1 MTTDKHPDYIIV
13 GAGSAGCVLAARLAE
28 DADVRVLVL
37 EAGPRDRDPMI
48 HIPVGIGHMHKKRS
62 HDWGYDFEPDPGL
75 DGRRIEA
82 LRGRVLGGSSSI
94 NVMAYVRG
102 NHGDYDRWAQKGCT
116 GWSHTD
122 VLPYFRHSETWE
134 EGADEWRGGDGPLSV
149 IRSRSPDPLYEDWIE
164 AGKSAGHPF
173 TPDYNGETQEG
184 FGRSQSTIV
193 DGRRCSAAVAYL
205 RPALARRNLTL
216 EVEALAHRVVFE
228 NGRAVGVEY
237 AKAGRTITARANR
250 EVILSGGAFNSPQL
264 LMLSGI
270 GPADHL
276 RDVGIEPV
284 ADLPGVGANL
294 QDHMA
299 VMPTYERRISGPFVD
314 DMRFDRM
321 ARNVPRA
328 YLFGTGPASWLPN
341 GLHGFMKTRPE
352 LAVPDIQFLFRGTAP
367 GAHLWFPGIR
377 RRFDDAI
384 GMRPVLL
391 HPESTGTVRLGSA
404 DPGAKVK
411 IALNALNTEND
422 IKTLR
427 EGFRRARDVLL
438 QGALDR
444 FRGRELDPGPE
455 IISDDDIDRWMRA
468 TAITAH
474 HPSGSCAMGI
484 GDQAVVDPE
493 LRVRGVEGLRV
504 IDAAAMPDLV
514 SGNINACVLMMAE
527 KASDMIR
534 GRAPLALAGNAYS

>member
-1 MTTDKHPDYIIV
+1 MSMDNNPDYIIV
-13 GAGSAGCVLAARLAE
+13 GAGSAGCVLAARLSE
-28 DADVRVLVL
+28 NADVRVLVL
-37 EAGPRDRDPMI
+37 EAGPHDRDPLI

-62 HDWGYDFEPDPGL
+62 HDWGYNFEPDPRLG
-75 DGRRIEA
+75 GRAINA
-82 LRGRVLGGSSSI
+82 ARGRVLGGSSSI

-116 GWSHTD
+116 GWSHND
-122 VLPYFRHSETWE
+122 VLPYFRRSETWE
-134 EGADEWRGGDGPLSV
+134 EGADVWRGGVGPLKV
-149 IRSRSPDPLYEDWIE
+149 IRSRSTDPLFVDWIE
-164 AGKSAGHPF
+164 AGKLAGHPF
-173 TPDYNGETQEG
+173 TPDYNGATQEG
-184 FGRSQSTIV
+184 FGRSQSTIK

-205 RPALARRNLTL
+205 RPALARPNLTL
-216 EVEALAHRVVFE
+216 EINALAHRVMLE
-228 NGRAVGVEY
+228 NGRAVGVAY
-237 AKAGRTITARANR
+237 AKGGRTVSARANR

-276 RDVGIEPV
+276 HDLGIEPV
-284 ADLPGVGANL
+284 VHSPGVGSNL

-299 VMPTYERRISGPFVD
+299 VMPTYERREPGPFVG

-321 ARNVPRA
+321 VRNIPRA

-341 GLHGFMKTRPE
+341 GLHGFMKTQSE
-352 LAVPDIQFLFRGTAP
+352 FAVPDIQFLFRGTAP

-377 RRFDDAI
+377 RQFDDAI

-391 HPESTGTVRLGSA
+391 HPESRGTVRLSSA
-404 DPGAKVK
+404 DPGAKVR
-411 IALNALNTEND
+411 ISLNALDTEND

-438 QGALDR
+438 QGPLDR
-444 FRGRELDPGPE
+444 YRGRELDPGSEVASDNE
-455 IISDDDIDRWMRA
+455 IDDWMRA

-474 HPSGSCAMGI
+474 HPSGTCAMGI
-484 GDQAVVDPE
+484 GENAVLDPD
-493 LRVRGVEGLRV
+493 LRVQGVDGLRV
-504 IDAAAMPDLV
+504 VDAAAMPDLV

-534 GRAPLALAGNAYS
+534 GRAQLVSADAP

>member
-1 MTTDKHPDYIIV
+1 MTTDDHPDYIIV
-13 GAGSAGCVLAARLAE
+13 GAGSAGCVLAARLSE

-37 EAGPRDRDPMI
+37 EAGPMDRDPMI
-48 HIPVGIGHMHKKRS
+48 HIPVGIGHMHKKRT
-62 HDWGYDFEPDPGL
+62 HDWGYDYEPEDQL
-75 DGRRIEA
+75 DGRPINA
-82 LRGRVLGGSSSI
+82 ARGRVLGGSSSI

-116 GWSHTD
+116 GWSHAD
-122 VLPYFRHSETWE
+122 VLPYFRRSETWE
-134 EGADEWRGGDGPLSV
+134 EGADDWRGGDGPLKV
-149 IRSRSPDPLYEDWIE
+149 IRSRSPDPVYADWIE
-164 AGKSAGHPF
+164 AGEAAGHPF
-173 TPDYNGETQEG
+173 TPDYNGASQEG
-184 FGRSQSTIV
+184 FGRSQSTIM

-205 RPALARRNLTL
+205 RPALARPNLTL

-237 AKAGRTITARANR
+237 AKAGRTVTARANR

-270 GPADHL
+270 GPADQL
-276 RDVGIEPV
+276 RDIGIEPV
-284 ADLPGVGANL
+284 ADVAGVGANL

-299 VMPTYERRISGPFVD
+299 VMPTYERREPGPFVG

-321 ARNVPRA
+321 ARNIPRA

-341 GLHGFMKTRPE
+341 GLHGFIKTRPE

-367 GAHLWFPGIR
+367 DAHLWFPGIR

-391 HPESTGTVRLGSA
+391 HPESTGTVRLRSA
-404 DPGAKVK
+404 DPVAKVR
-411 IALNALNTEND
+411 ISLNALKTEND

-427 EGFRRARDVLL
+427 EGVRRARDVLL
-438 QGALDR
+438 QGPLDR
-444 FRGRELDPGPE
+444 FRGRELDPGPDVA
-455 IISDDDIDRWMRA
+455 SDDEIDRWMRA

-484 GDQAVVDPE
+484 GEDAVLDTE
-493 LRVRGVEGLRV
+493 LRVNGVDGLRV
-504 IDAAAMPDLV
+504 VDAAAMPDLV

-527 KASDMIR
+527 KASDIIR
-534 GRAPLALAGNAYS
+534 GRAPLAPAENA

>member
-1 MTTDKHPDYIIV
+1 MTTDDHPDYIIV
-13 GAGSAGCVLAARLAE
+13 GAGSAGCVLAARLSE
-28 DADVRVLVL
+28 DAEIRVLVL
-37 EAGPRDRDPMI
+37 EAGPRDRDPLI
-48 HIPVGIGHMHKKRS
+48 HVPLGIGHMHKKRS
-62 HDWGYDFEPDPGL
+62 HDWGYDTEPDPGL
-75 DGRRIEA
+75 DGRRINA
-82 LRGRVLGGSSSI
+82 ARGRVLGGSSSI

-116 GWSHTD
+116 GWSHDD
-122 VLPYFRHSETWE
+122 VLPYFRRSETWE
-134 EGADEWRGGDGPLSV
+134 EGADDWRGGDGPLRV
-149 IRSRSPDPLYEDWIE
+149 IRSRSPDPLFDDWIE
-164 AGKSAGHPF
+164 AGKAAGHPF
-173 TPDYNGETQEG
+173 TADYNGATQEG
-184 FGRSQSTIV
+184 FGRSQSTIIN
-193 DGRRCSAAVAYL
+193 GRRCSAAVAYL
-205 RPALARRNLTL
+205 RPALARPNLTL
-216 EVEALAHRVVFE
+216 EVAALAHRVVFD
-228 NGRAVGVEY
+228 NGRAVGVAY
-237 AKAGRTITARANR
+237 AKGGRMLIARANR

-284 ADLPGVGANL
+284 VDLPGVGANL

-299 VMPTYERRISGPFVD
+299 VMPTYERREPGPFVG

-321 ARNVPRA
+321 ALNIPRA

-384 GMRPVLL
+384 AMRPVLL

-404 DPGAKVK
+404 DPGAQVR
-411 IALNALNTEND
+411 IALNALGTEND
-422 IKTLR
+422 VKTLR
-427 EGFRRARDVLL
+427 EGFRRARDVMLR
-438 QGALDR
+438 GPLDR
-444 FRGRELDPGPE
+444 LRGRELDPGPDVA
-455 IISDDDIDRWMRA
+455 SDDEIDRWMRA
-468 TAITAH
+468 TAITVH
-474 HPSGSCAMGI
+474 HPSGTCAIGI
-484 GDQAVVDPE
+484 GEDAVLDPE
-493 LRVRGVEGLRV
+493 LRVKGVDGLRV
-504 IDAAAMPDLV
+504 VDAAAMPDLV

-534 GRAPLALAGNAYS
+534 GRAPLEPSARV